1 MPSSP
6 VKSINLGLYVA
17 RLIHTNLAVANA
29 SAWQWWTA
37 VSLNEDVPIWLLPL
51 DGLSG
56 ESVKNDGRVVTTK
69 MFWATANY
77 SFFIRP
83 GMRRIDVR
91 ASGKEVSPLEDATSL
106 MLSSYTDGT
115 QVVTV
120 IVNYADKDCN
130 ISLKCGA
137 ARKGKTYVTS
147 IDKDFKLPLKLY
159 YKSCIT
165 SVANYYCACGEEAGK
180 FLFPGKEYAVI
191 PNAIETDKFRY
202 DKEIRDRKRKE
213 LGINNEMVLGHVGR
227 ISYQKN
233 HKFLIE
239 IFYEILKKNNNALL
253 LLVGIGEKEEE
264 VKKQIVELG
273 ISNKVRF
280 LGNRAD
286 VFELYQAMDAF
297 VLPSFFEGIPVVG
310 IEAQYAGLPCFFSDK
325 VPKEVAFSDNCSF
338 IGLSKSVVQ
347 WENEILKTMQKCK
360 RDGNDEKLRG
370 SLYDIKNAYK
380 ILADYY
386 YSFVEMTGN

>member
-1 MPSSP
+1 MIR
-6 VKSINLGLYVA
+6 VLQVVNNMHRAGLETMLMNYYRHMDREKIQFDFLTHRPERDDYDDEIESMGGKVYYA
-17 RLIHTNLAVANA
+17 PRLYPQNYPAYFKYMDKFFKEHPEYRIVHSHIDAMSYLPLKAAKKA
-29 SAWQWWTA
+29 G
-37 VSLNEDVPIWLLPL
+37 VPI
-51 DGLSG
+51 
-56 ESVKNDGRVVTTK
+56 
-69 MFWATANY
+69 
-77 SFFIRP
+77 
-83 GMRRIDVR
+83 RI
-91 ASGKEVSPLEDATSL
+91 AHSH
-106 MLSSYTDGT
+106 
-115 QVVTV
+115 
-120 IVNYADKDCN
+120 N
-130 ISLKCGA
+130 
-137 ARKGKTYVTS
+137 TS